1 MVVVFGAG
9 VVVVDSLM
17 VLIVGV
23 LISVFFVYKW
33 LLVKI
38 TLILVMKCFALF
50 LLVVSSIDVT
60 LAGCV
65 VDVCCFVG
73 AVRDL

>member
-1 MVVVFGAG
+1 M
-9 VVVVDSLM
+9 
-17 VLIVGV
+17 
-23 LISVFFVYKW
+23 
-33 LLVKI
+33 KI

-50 LLVVSSIDVT
+50 FLVVSSIDVT

-73 AVRDL
+73 AVGDL

>member
-23 LISVFFVYKW
+23 LISVFF
-33 LLVKI
+33 
-38 TLILVMKCFALF
+38 FLF
-50 LLVVSSIDVT
+50 T
-60 LAGCV
+60 NGCW
-65 VDVCCFVG
+65 
-73 AVRDL
+73 